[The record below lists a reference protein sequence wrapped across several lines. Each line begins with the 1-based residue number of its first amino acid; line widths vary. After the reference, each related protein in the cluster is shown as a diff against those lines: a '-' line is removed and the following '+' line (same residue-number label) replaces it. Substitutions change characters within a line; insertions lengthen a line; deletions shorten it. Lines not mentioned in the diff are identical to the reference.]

1 MQVNSN
7 RNSISPQNFESDMRT
22 LSIDHNTTGNIL
34 STAGNSGGTISVKN
48 SDKYDQL
55 KGKDMQF

>member
-1 MQVNSN
+1 MQVSSN
-7 RNSISPQNFESDMRT
+7 QNSISPHNFERT
-22 LSIDHNTTGNIL
+22 LSNENNTTGNIL
-34 STAGNSGGTISVKN
+34 SGAGNSGGNISVKN